1 MIGPDQEWVALTPLA
16 ALPYKPHATANGDRT
31 READLPTQQAGAQAP
46 SWISPPPENQGRPQ
60 GPCRPAS
67 ARAQAAERL
76 IPAQTSALT
85 MDRLRQR
92 ADFLAAATGA
102 RAPVSGFVL
111 QALNRREDGPVR
123 VGFTVS
129 KKVGNS
135 PERNRVR
142 RRLREMVRLSPPMG
156 MRPGYD
162 YVLIGRRAALDLPF
176 ERLIEDFTRALSR
189 VHAGKSTSTSPSA
202 TPHAGTR

>member
-1 MIGPDQEWVALTPLA
+1 
-16 ALPYKPHATANGDRT
+16 
-31 READLPTQQAGAQAP
+31 
-46 SWISPPPENQGRPQ
+46 
-60 GPCRPAS
+60 
-67 ARAQAAERL
+67 
-76 IPAQTSALT
+76 
-85 MDRLRQR
+85 
-92 ADFLAAATGA
+92 
-102 RAPVSGFVL
+102 VL

-142 RRLREMVRLSPPMG
+142 RRLREMVRLSPSAG
-156 MRPGYD
+156 MRRGYD

-176 ERLIEDFTRALSR
+176 ERLVEDFTRALSR
-189 VHAGKSTSTSPSA
+189 AHAGKSTSTSPSA

>member
-1 MIGPDQEWVALTPLA
+1 MARIDASGSP
-16 ALPYKPHATANGDRT
+16 PYKPHATANGDRT

-60 GPCRPAS
+60 GPGRPAS
-67 ARAQAAERL
+67 TRAQAAERL
-76 IPAQTSALT
+76 ISAQTSALT

-129 KKVGNS
+129 KKVGNAA
-135 PERNRVR
+135 ERNRVR
-142 RRLREMVRLSPPMG
+142 RRLREVVRLAPEAPL
-156 MRPGYD
+156 RPGYD
-162 YVLIGRRAALDLPF
+162 YVLIGRRNALNLPF
-176 ERLIEDFTRALSR
+176 DRLIEDFGRALGR
-189 VHAGKSTSTSPSA
+189 VHAGKGTGVSPSA

>member
-1 MIGPDQEWVALTPLA
+1 MQ
-16 ALPYKPHATANGDRT
+16 
-31 READLPTQQAGAQAP
+31 
-46 SWISPPPENQGRPQ
+46 
-60 GPCRPAS
+60 
-67 ARAQAAERL
+67 
-76 IPAQTSALT
+76 
-85 MDRLRQR
+85 RLRQR
-92 ADFLAAATGA
+92 ADFLAAATGG

-142 RRLREMVRLSPPMG
+142 RRLREMVRLAPQAG
-156 MRPGYD
+156 LRPGYD
-162 YVLIGRRAALDLPF
+162 YVLIGRRAALNLPF
-176 ERLIEDFTRALSR
+176 ERLADDFTRALSR
-189 VHAGKSTSTSPSA
+189 VHTGKTGTSPSA

>member
-1 MIGPDQEWVALTPLA
+1 MIGADPKWGALTPPA
-16 ALPYKPHATANGDRT
+16 GLPYKPHATANGDRT
-31 READLPTQQAGAQAP
+31 READVSTEQAGAQAP
-46 SWISPPPENQGRPQ
+46 SWISPPAEDQGWPQ
-60 GPCRPAS
+60 GAGRQAS

-76 IPAQTSALT
+76 TSDPRSS
-85 MDRLRQR
+85 MERLRQR

-129 KKVGNS
+129 KKVGNAA
-135 PERNRVR
+135 ERNRVR
-142 RRLREMVRLSPPMG
+142 RRLRAMVRVAEKAPL
-156 MRPGYD
+156 RPGYD
-162 YVLIGRRAALDLPF
+162 YVLIGRRQALQLPF
-176 ERLIEDFTRALSR
+176 DRLIEDFARALGR
-189 VHAGKSTSTSPSA
+189 VHAGGRSSA

>member
-1 MIGPDQEWVALTPLA
+1 
-16 ALPYKPHATANGDRT
+16 
-31 READLPTQQAGAQAP
+31 
-46 SWISPPPENQGRPQ
+46 
-60 GPCRPAS
+60 
-67 ARAQAAERL
+67 
-76 IPAQTSALT
+76 
-85 MDRLRQR
+85 
-92 ADFLAAATGA
+92 
-102 RAPVSGFVL
+102 VL

-142 RRLREMVRLSPPMG
+142 RRLREMVRLSSPAG

-176 ERLIEDFTRALSR
+176 ERLIDDFIRALSR
-189 VHAGKSTSTSPSA
+189 VHTGKSTSTSPSA

>member
-1 MIGPDQEWVALTPLA
+1 MQ
-16 ALPYKPHATANGDRT
+16 
-31 READLPTQQAGAQAP
+31 
-46 SWISPPPENQGRPQ
+46 
-60 GPCRPAS
+60 
-67 ARAQAAERL
+67 
-76 IPAQTSALT
+76 
-85 MDRLRQR
+85 RLRQR
-92 ADFLAAATGA
+92 ADFLAAATGG

-111 QALNRREDGPVR
+111 QALDRREDGPVR

-142 RRLREMVRLSPPMG
+142 RRLREMVRLSPPKG
-156 MRPGYD
+156 MRLGYD

-189 VHAGKSTSTSPSA
+189 VHTGKNTSTSPSA

>member
-1 MIGPDQEWVALTPLA
+1 VQ
-16 ALPYKPHATANGDRT
+16 
-31 READLPTQQAGAQAP
+31 
-46 SWISPPPENQGRPQ
+46 
-60 GPCRPAS
+60 
-67 ARAQAAERL
+67 
-76 IPAQTSALT
+76 
-85 MDRLRQR
+85 RLRRR
-92 ADFLAAATGA
+92 ADFLAAATGG

-142 RRLREMVRLSPPMG
+142 RRLREMVRLSPSAG
-156 MRPGYD
+156 MRHGYD